1 MSTTSQLQLGTLIR
15 NSMLELILT
24 SALLFGVTTIVRF
37 VVGDSP
43 ISRALPQIHVQL
55 FLVGALVAVLLSL
68 LIISRAGKV
77 SGGHMNPAISLAM
90 WRFGVFPAV
99 GIVPYIAAQLLGS
112 ILGVLAAR
120 VVWGE
125 IVARPPVLYAV
136 IQPAPVWS
144 SVPLFAA
151 ELVGMAL
158 FVFVVGYF
166 LSNPRLA
173 PNVPWLVGI
182 LIGLGIAL
190 LGTQSGGSLNPA
202 RQFGPAVVS
211 AHTDKLWVFLVAPMV
226 GAELG
231 AQLLRAFR
239 KRRQVLTHR
248 LCGTHPDGARLDDPR
263 AEARPLVKTTALYV
277 SEKRSDS
284 WSG

>member
-1 MSTTSQLQLGTLIR
+1 MSTTSPLKLGALIR
-15 NSMLELILT
+15 NSILELILT

-99 GIVPYIAAQLLGS
+99 GIVPYITAQLIGS

-120 VVWGE
+120 AVWGP
-125 IVARPPVLYAV
+125 IVARSPVLCAV
-136 IQPAPVWS
+136 IQPAPYWS
-144 SVPLFAA
+144 SAQLFAA
-151 ELVGMAL
+151 ELIGMGL
-158 FVFVVGYF
+158 IVFLVGYF

-173 PNVPWLVGI
+173 PKVPWLVGI

-190 LGTQSGGSLNPA
+190 FGTETGGSLNPA
-202 RQFGPAVVS
+202 RQFGPAIVS
-211 AHTDKLWVFLVAPMV
+211 AHTAKLWVFLVAPMV

-231 AQLLRAFR
+231 AQLLRR
-239 KRRQVLTHR
+239 LREQPQVLTHR
-248 LCGTHPDGARLDDPR
+248 LCGTHPDGARFDDF
-263 AEARPLVKTTALYV
+263 
-277 SEKRSDS
+277 
-284 WSG
+284 

>member
-24 SALLFGVTTIVRF
+24 SALLFGVTTFVRF
-37 VVGDSP
+37 VVGPSP
-43 ISRALPQIHVQL
+43 ISSALPQIHVQL

-68 LIISRAGKV
+68 LIMSRAGKV

-112 ILGVLAAR
+112 ILGALAAR

-144 SVPLFAA
+144 SAPLFAA
-151 ELVGMAL
+151 EL
-158 FVFVVGYF
+158 
-166 LSNPRLA
+166 
-173 PNVPWLVGI
+173 
-182 LIGLGIAL
+182 
-190 LGTQSGGSLNPA
+190 
-202 RQFGPAVVS
+202 
-211 AHTDKLWVFLVAPMV
+211 
-226 GAELG
+226 
-231 AQLLRAFR
+231 
-239 KRRQVLTHR
+239 KRRQLKSCAPIWARSRFRTHSQTLGVLS
-248 LCGTHPDGARLDDPR
+248 CSDGGRRTRSTAAPR
-263 AEARPLVKTTALYV
+263 FSKTKTGAHAPTV
-277 SEKRSDS
+277 RDS
-284 WSG
+284 S